1 MVRIIE
7 KLEKKVKQTIDKY
20 NLLNKKDKVV
30 VALSGGKDSTSVLYI
45 LHKLGYNV
53 SGFMIDL
60 HLGEWSKKNRE
71 NVEGFCSELGID
83 LHIYDMKKELGQGI
97 CFIKQIVKEKK
108 NLTGCSVCG
117 IMKKWIINK
126 EAKRLKADKLVTGHN
141 LDDEC
146 QTVLMNFL
154 KGNVYLGANSSPA
167 TNQGNQEGVNSN
179 KLFVQRVK
187 PLFFIA
193 ESDIRKY
200 SKAMK
205 FPVLYER
212 CPCAFGTYRVE
223 TRAWMDL
230 LSDKEKLKVV
240 ESWQEMIPELKEVE
254 ASSSGRSQNEV
265 RRCSVCGEGSN
276 KEVCNACEIFACFGN
291 DTTL

>member
-1 MVRIIE
+1 MEIIT
-7 KLEKKVKQTIDKY
+7 KIEKKVKQTIDKHK
-20 NLLNKKDKVV
+20 LLNKKDKVV

-71 NVEGFCSELGID
+71 NVEGFCSKLGID
-83 LHIYDMKKELGQGI
+83 LNVYDMKKELGQGI

-167 TNQGNQEGVNSN
+167 TNQGELDDSG
-179 KLFVQRVK
+179 LFVQRVK

-200 SKAMK
+200 SKEMK

-223 TRAWMDL
+223 TRAWMEL
-230 LSDKEKLKVV
+230 LSDKEKLKIV
-240 ESWQEMIPELKEVE
+240 ESWQDLIPSLKEVD
-254 ASSSGRSQNEV
+254 ASSGGRGSSRDRSQNDI
-265 RRCSVCGEGSN
+265 RRCNVCGEGSN
-276 KEVCNACEIFACFGN
+276 KDVCNACEIFACFGS
-291 DTTL
+291 